1 MTTTL
6 ITGANRGIGL
16 ELVRKFLAQGH
27 DVIATA
33 RDPET
38 SNELNATG
46 AKVYPLEVT
55 DAASVAALKEA
66 VGDQPIDYLINNA
79 GIGSFAAFKDLD
91 YDAFA
96 NMLAVNTIAPIRM
109 IDTFLDNIAASDVKM
124 AASLSSMM
132 GSIENTQASFGLIYR
147 TSKAGLNMAL
157 RAAAPELAEKGVTL
171 LALHPGW
178 VNTDMGGKQAP
189 VNPAQSAAGLYT
201 VITTAGPSSE
211 LRVLDFEGKTHPW

>member
-1 MTTTL
+1 MPTTL

-46 AKVYPLEVT
+46 ARVYPLEVT
-55 DAASVAALKEA
+55 DADSVTALKEA

-79 GIGSFAAFKDLD
+79 GIGSFAAFKDID

-211 LRVLDFEGKTHPW
+211 LRFLDFEGKTHPW

>member
-211 LRVLDFEGKTHPW
+211 LRLLDFEGKTHPW

>member
-1 MTTTL
+1 MPTTL

-46 AKVYPLEVT
+46 ARVYPLEVT
-55 DAASVAALKEA
+55 DADSVAALKEA

-79 GIGSFAAFKDLD
+79 GIGSFAAFKDID

-201 VITTAGPSSE
+201 VITAAGPSSE
-211 LRVLDFEGKTHPW
+211 LRFLDFEGKTHPW

>member
-38 SNELNATG
+38 SNELNATD

-55 DAASVAALKEA
+55 DAVSVAALKEA

-211 LRVLDFEGKTHPW
+211 LRFLDFEGKTHPW

>member
-211 LRVLDFEGKTHPW
+211 LRFLDFEGKTHPW

>member
-55 DAASVAALKEA
+55 DASSVAALKEA

-201 VITTAGPSSE
+201 VITTAEPSSE
-211 LRVLDFEGKTHPW
+211 LRFLDFEGKTHPW

>member
-79 GIGSFAAFKDLD
+79 GIGSFTAFKDLD

-211 LRVLDFEGKTHPW
+211 LRFLDFEGKTHPW

>member
-132 GSIENTQASFGLIYR
+132 GSIENNQASFGLIYR
-147 TSKAGLNMAL
+147 TAKAGLNMAL

-211 LRVLDFEGKTHPW
+211 LRFLDFEGKTHPW

>member
-201 VITTAGPSSE
+201 VITTAGPSNE
-211 LRVLDFEGKTHPW
+211 LRFLDFEGKTHPW

>member
-157 RAAAPELAEKGVTL
+157 RAAAPELAGKGVTL

-211 LRVLDFEGKTHPW
+211 LRFLDFEGKTHPW

>member
-124 AASLSSMM
+124 ATSLSSMM

-211 LRVLDFEGKTHPW
+211 LRFLDFEGKTHPW

>member
-211 LRVLDFEGKTHPW
+211 LRFLDFEGKTQPW

>member
-1 MTTTL
+1 
-6 ITGANRGIGL
+6 
-16 ELVRKFLAQGH
+16 
-27 DVIATA
+27 
-33 RDPET
+33 ET

-211 LRVLDFEGKTHPW
+211 LRFLDFEGKTHPW

>member
-27 DVIATA
+27 DVVATA

-211 LRVLDFEGKTHPW
+211 LRFLDFEGKTHPW

>member
-211 LRVLDFEGKTHPW
+211 LRFLDVEGKTHPW

>member
-55 DAASVAALKEA
+55 DASVAALKEA

-211 LRVLDFEGKTHPW
+211 LRFLDFEGKTHPW

>member
-1 MTTTL
+1 MPTTL

-16 ELVRKFLAQGH
+16 ELVRKFLAEGH

-33 RDPET
+33 RNPDT
-38 SNELNATG
+38 ATELNATG

-55 DAASVAALKEA
+55 DAGSVAALKSA
-66 VGDQPIDYLINNA
+66 IGDQPIDYLINNA

-109 IDTFLDNIAASDVKM
+109 IDTFLSNIADSDVKM

-201 VITTAGPSSE
+201 VITTAGASSE
-211 LRVLDFEGKTHPW
+211 LRFLDFEGKTHPW

>member
-79 GIGSFAAFKDLD
+79 SIGSFAAFKDLD

-132 GSIENTQASFGLIYR
+132 GSIENTQSSFGLIYR

-211 LRVLDFEGKTHPW
+211 LRFLDFEGKTHPW

>member
-132 GSIENTQASFGLIYR
+132 GSIENTHASFGLIYR

-211 LRVLDFEGKTHPW
+211 LRFLDFEGKTHPW

>member
-46 AKVYPLEVT
+46 AKVHPLEVT

-211 LRVLDFEGKTHPW
+211 LRFLDFEGKTHPW

>member
-201 VITTAGPSSE
+201 VI
-211 LRVLDFEGKTHPW
+211 

>member
-55 DAASVAALKEA
+55 DAVSVAALKEA

-132 GSIENTQASFGLIYR
+132 GSIENTHASFGLIYR

-211 LRVLDFEGKTHPW
+211 LRFLDFEGKTHPW

>member
-79 GIGSFAAFKDLD
+79 GIGSFAASKDLD

-211 LRVLDFEGKTHPW
+211 LRFLDFEGKTHPW

>member
-38 SNELNATG
+38 SNELNATS

-211 LRVLDFEGKTHPW
+211 LRFLDFEGKTHPW

>member
-132 GSIENTQASFGLIYR
+132 GSIENTHASFGLIYR

-171 LALHPGW
+171 LALHPVW

-211 LRVLDFEGKTHPW
+211 LRFLDFEGKTHPW

>member
-79 GIGSFAAFKDLD
+79 GIGSYAAFKDLD

-211 LRVLDFEGKTHPW
+211 LRFLDFEGKTHPW